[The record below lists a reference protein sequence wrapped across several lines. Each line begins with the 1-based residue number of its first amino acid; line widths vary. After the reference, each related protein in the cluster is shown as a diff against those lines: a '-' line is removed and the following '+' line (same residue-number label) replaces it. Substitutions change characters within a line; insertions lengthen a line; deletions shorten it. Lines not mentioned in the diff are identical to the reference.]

1 MLKPLAL
8 SALLLSTCTALA
20 AQQPAAPPAAAKDL
34 ARYRAEAARV
44 TITRDDWG
52 IAHIHGHTDADA
64 VFGMIYAQ
72 CEDDFNRVETNYL
85 VSLGRLSEAEGE
97 SALWQD
103 LRQRLFLDPAD
114 LQHDYTQSPPWLRS
128 LMDAWAD
135 GLNFYLVT
143 HPDVHPSAI
152 THFEPWMALSFTEGS
167 IGGDI
172 ERVNLQQL
180 RAFYDKPYN
189 GVTTSQF
196 TLEPPTQ
203 LARAHT
209 TDNDLGGSNGFAI
222 APSNTVDHHAL
233 LLINPHT
240 SFFFRSE
247 LQMSSDEGLNA
258 YGASTWGQFF
268 VYQGFNERAGWMHTS
283 SNVDAVDEF
292 TDDVLPLPISPAT
305 PTPTR
310 GTKTPS
316 SYSYGTSTRL
326 FKYKPITLSYKTP
339 NGLQQRTIMAM
350 YDHRGPIVR
359 RGEHN
364 TVISIELMNLPMKA
378 LEQSWLRTKAHT
390 YADYRKTMEIDAN
403 SSNNTI
409 FADADGDIAY
419 WHGNFIP
426 KRDTR
431 FDYTHPV
438 DGSNPAT
445 DWGPLMSV
453 DEIPHLLNP
462 KSGWLENVNNWPWS
476 GAGES
481 SLKQSDFPAY
491 VEQGSETA
499 RGIHAVRV
507 LSGRKDFTLDNL
519 LSTAAF
525 DPYLP
530 WFARTIPALLAAYDA
545 LPATDPQ
552 RTQLKSQIDLLR
564 YWDFRWASDSKATS
578 LAVYWGEAAGMP
590 VAADARRTH
599 TLWEDFVI
607 AHVPPAQLLNALA
620 SASAKLTADFG
631 TWQIPWGDI
640 NRFQRLD
647 DDIVTHFS
655 DAAPSYPIPF
665 TASTWGSLASLATRP
680 TSVTGTKKRY
690 GVSGNSF
697 VAVVEF
703 GPRVRARA
711 VTAGGESGHP
721 ASPHFND
728 EVSRYASGNFRDVY
742 FYPDQLTR
750 HTERSYHPG
759 N

>member
-1 MLKPLAL
+1 MTKHLI
-8 SALLLSTCTALA
+8 LA
-20 AQQPAAPPAAAKDL
+20 ALVLAVSAHGSSAQPSATDL
-34 ARYRAEAARV
+34 IRYRAEAARV

-72 CEDDFNRVETNYL
+72 CEDDFNRVESNYL

-114 LQHDYTQSPPWLRS
+114 LQRDYTQSPPWLRS

-135 GLNFYLVT
+135 GLNFYLAT
-143 HPDVHPSAI
+143 HPDVHPRAI

-180 RAFYDKPYN
+180 RAFYD
-189 GVTTSQF
+189 TTTPTSAR
-196 TLEPPTQ
+196 LEPLESPTA
-203 LARAHT
+203 LARKDL
-209 TDNDLGGSNGFAI
+209 TDGDLGGSNGFAI
-222 APSNTVDHHAL
+222 APSNTVNHHAL

-247 LQMSSDEGLNA
+247 LQMSSDAGLNA

-268 VYQGFNERAGWMHTS
+268 VYQGFNEHAGWMHTS

-292 TDDVLPLPISPAT
+292 TDTLVYGDPSRLPGYRYGDT
-305 PTPTR
+305 TR
-310 GTKTPS
+310 RFNAKE
-316 SYSYGTSTRL
+316 
-326 FKYKPITLSYKTP
+326 IILSYKTP
-339 NGLQQRTIMAM
+339 VGLQQRRIMAF
-350 YDHRGPIVR
+350 YDHRGPIIR
-359 RGEHN
+359 KQDN
-364 TVISIELMNLPMKA
+364 TWVSIELMNLPIKA

-390 YADYRKTMEIDAN
+390 YAEYRKTMEIDAN

-481 SLKQSDFPAY
+481 SLKQADFPAY
-491 VEQGSETA
+491 VEQGSETS

-507 LSGRKDFTLDNL
+507 LSHRRDFTLDNL
-519 LSTAAF
+519 LTTAAF

-530 WFARTIPALLAAYDA
+530 WFARTIPALVAAYDD

-552 RTQLKSQIDLLR
+552 RTQLKDQIALLR
-564 YWDFRWASDSKATS
+564 SWDYRWAADSKATS
-578 LAVYWGEAAGMP
+578 LAVYWGEAAGLP
-590 VAADARRTH
+590 VAAEARRDH
-599 TLWEDFVI
+599 TLWEDFVVT
-607 AHVPPAQLLNALA
+607 HVPPAQLLAALTT
-620 SASAKLTADFG
+620 ASAKLTADFG
-631 TWQIPWGDI
+631 TWQVRWGDI

-647 DDIVTHFS
+647 DDILTHFN

-665 TASTWGSLASLATRP
+665 TASTWGSLASLATRSP
-680 TSVTGTKKRY
+680 GTRKRY

-703 GPRVRARA
+703 GLRVRARA

-721 ASPHFND
+721 TSPHFAD

-742 FYPDQLTR
+742 FYPDQLTG

-759 N
+759 K